1 MSYRLLLIALCLCSL
16 PAFTQDHSPILGN
29 ADHNAQQAPEV
40 LTPLASTPS
49 EPWRILPKKDSD
61 KDNGLILM
69 LNPQELGPEGIPL
82 AAETYCFSIRSYVVA
97 RDNKHSDSV
106 HPVGYSTC
114 VPASRY
120 RLKTADA
127 HVTR

>member
-1 MSYRLLLIALCLCSL
+1 MSYRLLLVALCLCSL
-16 PAFTQDHSPILGN
+16 PAFTQDHSLILGDADRN
-29 ADHNAQQAPEV
+29 ALQVPEV
-40 LTPLASTPS
+40 LTPPAATPS
-49 EPWRILPKKDSD
+49 EPWRLLPKKDSD
-61 KDNGLILM
+61 KDTGLILG
-69 LNPQELGPEGIPL
+69 LNPQELGSEGVPV

-97 RDNKHSDSV
+97 RDSKHSDSV

-127 HVTR
+127 HLTR